1 VLPKRAGAKK
11 AYEKEMAR
19 KAAKAA
25 TKASDERQ
33 ANPTPTPTLTP
44 TPSPTP
50 NPNPNPNKTLT
61 LTLTLT
67 LTTG

>member
-1 VLPKRAGAKK
+1 MLPKRAGAKK

-33 ANPTPTPTLTP
+33 ANP
-44 TPSPTP
+44 
-50 NPNPNPNKTLT
+50 NLT
-61 LTLTLT
+61 LTLTLY
-67 LTTG
+67 LYALNLRLSACRFV

>member
-1 VLPKRAGAKK
+1 MLRKRAGAKK

-33 ANPTPTPTLTP
+33 AK
-44 TPSPTP
+44 P
-50 NPNPNPNKTLT
+50 NLT
-61 LTLTLT
+61 LTLT
-67 LTTG
+67 

>member
-1 VLPKRAGAKK
+1 MLAKRAGAKK

-33 ANPTPTPTLTP
+33 ANP
-44 TPSPTP
+44 
-50 NPNPNPNKTLT
+50 NLT

-67 LTTG
+67 